1 VLATV
6 EEITKRRRTWR
17 RRTGETEE
25 DLKIMGIRKLHT
37 VATD

>member
-1 VLATV
+1 VIATV
-6 EEITKRRRTWR
+6 EGIRKRGRPWR
-17 RRTGETEE
+17 RWTGETEE